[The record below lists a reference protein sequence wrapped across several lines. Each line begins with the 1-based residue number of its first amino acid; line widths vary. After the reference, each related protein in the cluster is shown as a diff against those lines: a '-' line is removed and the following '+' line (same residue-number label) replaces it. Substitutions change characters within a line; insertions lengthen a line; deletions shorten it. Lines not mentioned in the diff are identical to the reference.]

1 MQIIKNYLLK
11 KELKK
16 INNYLYIFLIFIAL
30 GLLFIGFGIY
40 ENKQNG
46 NQYFYL
52 NDIIENKNNEEN
64 VKAYLKIAKAPYSI
78 AKYENEENYTFYI
91 VFDGNYYYIAYL
103 SDEIYEKLNVEG
115 LVDKPITIYGTT
127 KAVPSSLKDIAIEV
141 YNNGLDEENQIEIDD
156 FNSYFGEVYLTNI
169 SLKKETSAFFYLS
182 MIPIAIACSFLVLFL
197 LKMVKNKEALATL
210 TEKELQKLEKEIND
224 KNTKYYETLHL
235 ILTKNYIISFN
246 KTLKII
252 NQNSLIWIYEY
263 KTKQYGITTSK
274 QIFVMDNTGKKYSIV
289 TTDGLS
295 RKTDSTLKEIITIVS
310 NKNEKILIG
319 YNKRNENEINEILK
333 NS

>member
-1 MQIIKNYLLK
+1 MIIYTLKRRKFMQIIKNYLLK

-115 LVDKPITIYGTT
+115 LVDKP
-127 KAVPSSLKDIAIEV
+127 
-141 YNNGLDEENQIEIDD
+141 NN
-156 FNSYFGEVYLTNI
+156 YLWN
-169 SLKKETSAFFYLS
+169 YHC
-182 MIPIAIACSFLVLFL
+182 CSKFP
-197 LKMVKNKEALATL
+197 KR
-210 TEKELQKLEKEIND
+210 
-224 KNTKYYETLHL
+224 YCYR
-235 ILTKNYIISFN
+235 
-246 KTLKII
+246 
-252 NQNSLIWIYEY
+252 
-263 KTKQYGITTSK
+263 
-274 QIFVMDNTGKKYSIV
+274 SIQ
-289 TTDGLS
+289 
-295 RKTDSTLKEIITIVS
+295 
-310 NKNEKILIG
+310 
-319 YNKRNENEINEILK
+319 
-333 NS
+333 